1 MEFVMGVDLTDLVP
15 EHETSLAD
23 LNGKVIAI
31 DAFNTLYQFLSIIR
45 QMDGTPL
52 VDDKG
57 EVTSHLSGIIYRVTN
72 LVENG
77 IKPIFVYDG
86 KPPVLK
92 AETIR
97 ARREIREAARHMYEA
112 AKASGSAEAYK
123 YAQASTSINA
133 QIIKDSKELLA
144 LMGIPFMIA
153 PSEGEAQASYM
164 VQKGAADYV
173 GSQDYDSLLFGAPR
187 MIRNVTITGRRKIP
201 RRNAYVDVKPE
212 ILELKETLA
221 TLDITREQLI
231 DMGILVGTDFNP
243 GIFKVG
249 PKTALKLVKKHSNMQ
264 GILDELGQS
273 IENYDA
279 IKDFFLHPPVT
290 DDYIIKWARPEPE
303 KIRHFLC
310 DEHNF
315 SLDRVEKVI
324 ERLDKAVSET
334 GKQKTLSAWF

>member
-1 MEFVMGVDLTDLVP
+1 MGVDLTDLVP
-15 EHETSLAD
+15 EHETALAD

-52 VDDKG
+52 VDDRG

-77 IKPIFVYDG
+77 IKPVFVYDG
-86 KPPVLK
+86 KPPILK
-92 AETIR
+92 AETIK
-97 ARREIREAARHMYEA
+97 ARREVREAARQMYEA
-112 AKASGSAEAYK
+112 AKATGSPEAYK

-133 QIIKDSKELLA
+133 RIIQDSKELLA
-144 LMGIPFMIA
+144 FMGIPFLIA

-212 ILELKETLA
+212 VLELKETLD
-221 TLDITREQLI
+221 TLEITREQLI

-249 PKTALKLVKKHSNMQ
+249 PKTALKLVKKHGSMQ
-264 GILDELGQS
+264 EILDELGQN
-273 IENYDA
+273 IENYEA
-279 IKDFFLHPPVT
+279 IRDFFLHPPVT
-290 DDYIIKWARPEPE
+290 DDYSVKWVRPEPE
-303 KIRHFLC
+303 KIKHFLC

-315 SLDRVEKVI
+315 SPDRVEKVV

-334 GKQKTLSAWF
+334 GKQKTLSSWF

>member
-1 MEFVMGVDLTDLVP
+1 MGVDLTDLVP

-52 VDDKG
+52 MDDKG
-57 EVTSHLSGIIYRVTN
+57 EVTSHLSGVIYRVTN
-72 LVENG
+72 LVEQG
-77 IKPIFVYDG
+77 IKPVFVFDG

-92 AETIR
+92 AETIK
-97 ARREIREAARHMYEA
+97 ARREVREAAKQMYEA

-133 QIIKDSKELLA
+133 QIIKDSKELLGY
-144 LMGIPFMIA
+144 MGVPYLIA

-164 VQKGAADYV
+164 AIKGDADFV

-187 MIRNVTITGRRKIP
+187 MIRNVTITGRKKLP
-201 RRNAYVDVKPE
+201 RRGVYVDVKPE
-212 ILELKETLA
+212 IIELQEVLDTLGV
-221 TLDITREQLI
+221 TREQLI

-249 PKTALKLVKKHSNMQ
+249 PKTALKLVKKHNIMQ
-264 GILDELGQS
+264 EILAELGQT
-273 IENYDA
+273 IENYEA

-290 DDYIIKWARPEPE
+290 DEYSIKWGKPEPE
-303 KIRHFLC
+303 KIKHFLC

-315 SLDRVEKVI
+315 SPERVEKVV

-334 GKQKTLSAWF
+334 AKQKTLSAWF

>member
-1 MEFVMGVDLTDLVP
+1 MGVDLTDLVP
-15 EHETSLAD
+15 SHETSLVD
-23 LNGKVIAI
+23 LSGKVIAI

-52 VDDKG
+52 VDSRG

-72 LVENG
+72 LVEQG
-77 IKPIFVYDG
+77 IKPVFVFDG

-92 AETIR
+92 AETIK
-97 ARREIREAARHMYEA
+97 ARQEIREAARQMYEA

-133 QIIKDSKELLA
+133 QIVKDSKELLGY
-144 LMGIPFMIA
+144 MGVPFIVA

-164 VQKGAADYV
+164 VQKGVADYV

-187 MIRNVTITGRRKIP
+187 MVRNITITGRRKIP
-201 RRNAYVDVKPE
+201 RRGVYVDVKPE
-212 ILELKETLA
+212 IMELKEVLT

-243 GIFKVG
+243 GIYKVG
-249 PKTALKLVKKHSNMQ
+249 PKTALKLVKKHPDMRA
-264 GILDELGQS
+264 IFDELGQT
-273 IENYDA
+273 IENYEA
-279 IKDFFLHPPVT
+279 IRDFFLHPPVT
-290 DDYIIKWARPEPE
+290 DDYGIKWGRPEPD
-303 KIRHFLC
+303 KIKHFLC

-315 SLDRVEKVI
+315 SPDRVEKVV

>member
-1 MEFVMGVDLTDLVP
+1 MGVDLTDLVP
-15 EHETSLAD
+15 SHETSLVD
-23 LNGKVIAI
+23 LSGKVIAI

-52 VDDKG
+52 VDSKG

-72 LVENG
+72 LVEQG
-77 IKPIFVYDG
+77 IKPVFVFDG

-92 AETIR
+92 AETIK
-97 ARREIREAARHMYEA
+97 ARQEIREAARQMYEA

-133 QIIKDSKELLA
+133 RIIQDSKDLLEY
-144 LMGIPFMIA
+144 MGVPYIVA

-164 VQKGAADYV
+164 VQKEAADYV

-187 MIRNVTITGRRKIP
+187 MVRNVTITGRRKLP
-201 RRNAYVDVKPE
+201 RKGVYVDVKPE
-212 ILELKETLA
+212 IMELQEVLGTLE
-221 TLDITREQLI
+221 ISREQLI

-243 GIFKVG
+243 GVYKVG
-249 PKTALKLVKKHSNMQ
+249 PKTALKLVKKHPDMQ
-264 GILDELGQS
+264 AIFDELGQA
-273 IENYDA
+273 IENYEA
-279 IKDFFLHPPVT
+279 IRDFFLHPPVT
-290 DDYIIKWARPEPE
+290 DDYCVRWGRPEPG
-303 KIRHFLC
+303 KIKHFLC
-310 DEHNF
+310 DEHDF
-315 SLDRVEKVI
+315 SEDRVEKVV